1 MVHIIFL
8 FSIIRNRGERMNN
21 ELKAYQSLEPLFNP
35 KSVAVLGASTN
46 PYKIGYI
53 QLKSLLDG
61 GFGGAIYPIN
71 PKASEIEGIACYP
84 SIDAVPGEVDLA
96 IFCVGADQ
104 IEDNLN
110 ECAKKNVKAAIIF
123 ASGYAE
129 IGEEGIKL
137 QQNLADIAEKNGIRI
152 IGPNC
157 VGLVNTTNGMI
168 GTFSPA
174 ILAVPLHE
182 EKAVGY
188 VSQSGAFGVLTYMAA
203 AQKGLSFNYFASV
216 GNEMETEFSD
226 VVEYMIHDPKTKV
239 ITGYLEGAKNTK
251 KLRRLAIEAL
261 NRKKPIVLMKTG
273 RSSAGSR
280 AAASHTGSL
289 AGSDL
294 IYDAFFRQSG
304 IVRVDDYE
312 DIITFS
318 KLFLS
323 NKLPKGKNTVL
334 ITSSGGRGINE
345 ADRCEGLGLSIIP
358 LCEETQN
365 EIKKHIPSFGSAR
378 NPIDLTAA
386 ASVTN
391 PELFVAPLRALVADP
406 NVHNIILTEFP
417 LGWGPD
423 NPHLQ
428 EFIEICKNSDKFVFV
443 TTFPLEGMSVPK
455 GKEALE
461 KNGIPV
467 IPGDLN
473 PIKGLAK
480 LVEYSERYKK
490 HQQITNLEDYSPKA
504 KIQLPLQMGPTLSE
518 SQATEILDFY
528 EIPTTRRTI
537 ATTVEEAVDFANSI
551 GYPVVLKVDS
561 ADIPHKTE
569 ADAIRLNIQNEHE
582 VMKAFTEIYQNARN
596 YKVDAQINGI
606 SVQEM
611 LPEGTEV
618 IIGATKDPNFGPV
631 VMFGLGGIFVEVF
644 KDISFRVAPLTRA
657 DAVEMIE
664 EVKGKALLKGARG
677 KAQADIEAIIE
688 VLLKV
693 SQLVTD
699 NEEIIEEL
707 DINPLIVYENG
718 VKAADAMIVVRST
731 VTEKSVVRG

>member
-1 MVHIIFL
+1 
-8 FSIIRNRGERMNN
+8 MNN
-21 ELKAYQSLEPLFNP
+21 ELKAYETLEPLFNP

-46 PYKIGYI
+46 PYKIGNI
-53 QLKSLLDG
+53 QLKSLIDG
-61 GFGGAIYPIN
+61 GFAGAIYPIN
-71 PKASEIEGIACYP
+71 PKASEIEGLACYS

-96 IFCVGADQ
+96 IFCVGAEQ
-104 IEDNLN
+104 IQDSLK
-110 ECAKKNVKAAIIF
+110 ECAKKNVRAAIIF
-123 ASGYAE
+123 ASGYSE
-129 IGEEGIKL
+129 IGEEGVKL
-137 QQNLADIAEKNGIRI
+137 QQDLADIAEKNGIRI

-203 AQKGLSFNYFASV
+203 AQRGLSFNYFASV

-239 ITGYLEGAKNTK
+239 VTGYLEGAKNTK

-358 LCEETQN
+358 LCEETQK
-365 EIKKHIPSFGSAR
+365 EIKKHIPSFGSAS

-391 PELFVAPLRALVADP
+391 PELFVSPLRALVADP
-406 NVHNIILTEFP
+406 DVHNIILTEFP
-417 LGWGPD
+417 LSWGAD

-455 GKEALE
+455 GKEELE

-480 LVEYSERYKK
+480 LVEYSERYRK
-490 HQQITNLEDYSPKA
+490 HQQITAQEDTSPKK
-504 KIQLPLQMGPTLSE
+504 KIHLSLQTGPTLSE
-518 SQATEILDFY
+518 SQATEILDLY

-537 ATTVEEAVDFANSI
+537 ATTVDEALQFANSI

-561 ADIPHKTE
+561 VDIPHKTE
-569 ADAIRLNIQNEHE
+569 ADAIRLNVQNEHE

-596 YKVDAQINGI
+596 YNSNAQINGI

-677 KAQADIEAIIE
+677 KAYADIEAIIE

-693 SQLVTD
+693 SKLVTD
-699 NEEIIEEL
+699 NEDIIEEL

-718 VKAADAMIVVRST
+718 VKAADAMIVVSSD

>member
-1 MVHIIFL
+1 
-8 FSIIRNRGERMNN
+8 MNN
-21 ELKAYQSLEPLFNP
+21 EVKAYETLEPMFNP
-35 KSVAVLGASTN
+35 KSIAVLGASTN
-46 PYKIGYI
+46 PYKIGNI

-61 GFGGAIYPIN
+61 GFAGAIYPIN
-71 PKASEIEGIACYP
+71 PKASEIEGLACYP
-84 SIDAVPGEVDLA
+84 SIAAVPEEVDLA
-96 IFCVGADQ
+96 IFCVGAEQ
-104 IEDNLN
+104 IQDNLK

-123 ASGYAE
+123 ASGFSE
-129 IGEEGIKL
+129 IGEEGVKL
-137 QQNLADIAEKNGIRI
+137 QQELADIAEENGIRI

-157 VGLVNTTNGMI
+157 VGLVNTMNGMI

-174 ILAVPLHE
+174 ILAVPMHE

-203 AQKGLSFNYFASV
+203 AQRGLSFNYFASV

-239 ITGYLEGAKNTK
+239 ITGYLEGAKNSK
-251 KLRRLAIEAL
+251 KLRRLAGEAL
-261 NRKKPIVLMKTG
+261 DRKKPIVLMKTG

-345 ADRCEGLGLSIIP
+345 ADRCEGVGLNIIP
-358 LCEETQN
+358 LCKETQT
-365 EIKKHIPSFGSAR
+365 EIKKHIPSFASAI

-386 ASVTN
+386 AAVTN
-391 PELFVAPLRALVADP
+391 PELFIAPLRALMADP
-406 NVHNIILTEFP
+406 DVHNIILTEFP
-417 LGWGPD
+417 LGWEAD
-423 NPHLQ
+423 NPYLQ
-428 EFIEICKNSDKFVFV
+428 ELIDICKNSDKFVLI
-443 TTFPLEGMSVPK
+443 TTFPLDGMSVPK
-455 GKEALE
+455 GKEELE

-480 LVEYSERYKK
+480 LVEYSERYRK
-490 HQQITNLEDYSPKA
+490 HQQTSFQEDDSPTK
-504 KIQLPLQMGPTLSE
+504 KIQLSLQPGATLSE
-518 SQATEILDFY
+518 SQATDILDLY
-528 EIPTTRRTI
+528 EIPTSRRTI
-537 ATTVEEAVDFANSI
+537 ATTVDEAVQFANSI

-569 ADAIRLNIQNEHE
+569 ADAIRLNVQNERE
-582 VMKAFTEIYQNARN
+582 IMKAFTEIYQNATN
-596 YKVDAQINGI
+596 YKADAHINGI

-677 KAQADIEAIIE
+677 KAHADIEAIIE

-693 SQLVTD
+693 SKLVTE
-699 NEEIIEEL
+699 NEAIIDEL
-707 DINPLIVYENG
+707 DINPLIVYEEG
-718 VKAADAMIVVRST
+718 VKAADAMIVVSNE

>member
-1 MVHIIFL
+1 MTK
-8 FSIIRNRGERMNN
+8 
-21 ELKAYQSLEPLFNP
+21 ELKAYESLEPLFNP
-35 KSVAVLGASTN
+35 QSVAVLGASTN

-53 QLKSLLDG
+53 QLKALIDG
-61 GFGGAIYPIN
+61 GFAGDIFPIN
-71 PKASEIEGIACYP
+71 PKANEIEGRTCYP
-84 SIDAVPGEVDLA
+84 SINAVPGEVDLA
-96 IFCVGADQ
+96 IFCVGAEQ
-104 IEDNLN
+104 ILDNLLQ
-110 ECAKKNVKAAIIF
+110 CAKKKVKAAIIF
-123 ASGYAE
+123 ASGFSETGA
-129 IGEEGIKL
+129 EGILL
-137 QQNLADIAEKNGIRI
+137 QEQLASIAKEHGIRI

-203 AQKGLSFNYFASV
+203 AQNGLSFNYFASV

-239 ITGYLEGAKNTK
+239 ITGYLEGAKDIK
-251 KLRRLAIEAL
+251 KLRRLAKEAL
-261 NRKKPIVLMKTG
+261 EQKKPIALMKTG
-273 RSSAGSR
+273 KSSAGSR

-323 NKLPKGKNTVL
+323 NRLPQGKNTVL

-345 ADRCEGLGLSIIP
+345 ADRCEGLGLNILP
-358 LCEETQN
+358 LSENTKT
-365 EIKKHIPSFGSAR
+365 EIKKHIPSFGSAL

-391 PELFVAPLRALVADP
+391 PELYIAPLRALVADP
-406 NVHNIILTEFP
+406 EVHNIILTEFP
-417 LGWGPD
+417 LYWEAD
-423 NPHLQ
+423 NPYLQ
-428 EFIEICKNSDKFVFV
+428 EFIDICKNSDKFVFI

-455 GKEALE
+455 GKEELE

-467 IPGDLN
+467 IPGNLN

-480 LVEYSERYKK
+480 LVEYSESYRKYKQSISQEEETAK
-490 HQQITNLEDYSPKA
+490 QQLDMSLVTST
-504 KIQLPLQMGPTLSE
+504 TLSE
-518 SQATEILDFY
+518 AQATDILDLY
-528 EIPTTRRTI
+528 GIPTTRRTV
-537 ATTVEEAVDFANSI
+537 ATTAEEAVQFANSI

-569 ADAIRLNIQNEHE
+569 ADAIRLNVQSPNE
-582 VMKAFTEIYQNARN
+582 VMKAFTDIYRNARN
-596 YKVDAQINGI
+596 YKADALINGVA
-606 SVQEM
+606 VQEM
-611 LPEGTEV
+611 LPEGIEV
-618 IIGATKDPNFGPV
+618 IVGATKDPNFGPV
-631 VMFGLGGIFVEVF
+631 IMFGLGGIFVEVF

-677 KAQADIEAIIE
+677 KAHSDIEAIID

-693 SQLVTD
+693 SKLVTE
-699 NEEIIEEL
+699 NEAIIEEL
-707 DINPLIVYENG
+707 DINPLIVYEDG
-718 VKAADAMIVVRST
+718 VKAADAMIVISRDSL
-731 VTEKSVVRG
+731 EKSVVGG

>member
-1 MVHIIFL
+1 MFNSINC
-8 FSIIRNRGERMNN
+8 FSIIRNRGEIMTK
-21 ELKAYQSLEPLFNP
+21 ELKAYESLEPLFNP
-35 KSVAVLGASTN
+35 KSIAVLGASTN
-46 PYKIGYI
+46 PHKIGYI
-53 QLKSLLDG
+53 QLKALLNG
-61 GFGGAIYPIN
+61 GFAGVIYPIN
-71 PKASEIEGIACYP
+71 PKASEIEGLTCYP
-84 SIDAVPGEVDLA
+84 SITAIPGEVDLA
-96 IFCVGADQ
+96 IFCVGAEQ
-104 IEDNLN
+104 IQESLK
-110 ECAKKNVKAAIIF
+110 ECASKNVKAAIIF
-123 ASGYAE
+123 ASGFSE
-129 IGEEGIKL
+129 IGEEGVKL
-137 QQNLADIAEKNGIRI
+137 QQELANIALANGIRI

-216 GNEMETEFSD
+216 GNEMETEFAD
-226 VVEYMIHDPKTKV
+226 VVEYMIHDPKTKI
-239 ITGYLEGAKNTK
+239 ITGYLEGAKDSK
-251 KLRRLAIEAL
+251 KLRHLAHEAL
-261 NRKKPIVLMKTG
+261 DRQKPIVLMKTG
-273 RSSAGSR
+273 RSTAGSR

-345 ADRCEGLGLSIIP
+345 ADRCEGFGLSIIP
-358 LCEETQN
+358 LCEKTKK
-365 EIKKHIPSFGSAR
+365 EIKKHIPSFGSAL

-391 PELFVAPLRALVADP
+391 PELFIAPLRALVADP
-406 NVHNIILTEFP
+406 DVHNIILTEFP
-417 LGWGPD
+417 LGWDAGHPY
-423 NPHLQ
+423 LQ
-428 EFIEICKNSDKFVFV
+428 EFIDICKNSDKFVFI

-455 GKEALE
+455 GKDELE

-480 LVEYSERYKK
+480 LVEYSERLRK
-490 HQQITNLEDYSPKA
+490 HQQTIHQEDKSPKKTIA
-504 KIQLPLQMGPTLSE
+504 IALESDSILSE
-518 SQATEILDFY
+518 SQAADILDLY
-528 EIPTTRRTI
+528 DIPTTKRGI
-537 ATTVEEAVDFANSI
+537 ATTVEEAVHLANSI
-551 GYPVVLKVDS
+551 GYPVVLKIDS

-569 ADAIRLNIQNEHE
+569 ADAIRLNVQNASE
-582 VMKAFTEIYQNARN
+582 VMKAFTEIYENAM
-596 YKVDAQINGI
+596 KFKKDAQINGI
-606 SVQEM
+606 LVQEM

-618 IIGATKDPNFGPV
+618 IIGSTKDPNFGPV
-631 VMFGLGGIFVEVF
+631 IMFGLGGIFVEVF

-657 DAVEMIE
+657 DAEEMIE

-677 KAQADIEAIIE
+677 KVHADIEAIIS
-688 VLLKV
+688 VILKV
-693 SQLVTD
+693 SKLVTE
-699 NEEIIEEL
+699 NETMIEEL
-707 DINPLIVYENG
+707 DINPLIVYEDG
-718 VKAADAMIVVRST
+718 IKAADAMIVVSKNLK
-731 VTEKSVVRG
+731 EKLVVRG